1 MSLVVIK
8 RLGAGRGNRG
18 SARQVQEERGE
29 VRRVHFH
36 GWLGR
41 QLRATPAKLHG
52 CNQRG
57 TLLSQFCVHVQPGL
71 CRCCLCC
78 GRHHRG
84 TKGCGAQE
92 RNVEDEFASDV
103 EVLEVENELAAESE
117 NSEDSE
123 DESV

>member
-29 VRRVHFH
+29 VRRVHYH

-57 TLLSQFCVHVQPGL
+57 TLLSQLCGHVRPGY
-71 CRCCLCC
+71 CRRCLRCFYAE
-78 GRHHRG
+78 GIIEVIKYVG
-84 TKGCGAQE
+84 PKK
-92 RNVEDEFASDV
+92 VEDKVENDG
-103 EVLEVENELAAESE
+103 EVLEVENEVAAESE
-117 NSEDSE
+117 NSDSK
-123 DESV
+123 DR